1 MQEIKSIV
9 ARIITHKQQEEE
21 EGEGELANSN
31 YERAIISQIIF
42 IKCPIKTSLGVLGK
56 KWTML
61 IIRDIGVYKITRFN
75 RLLESVAGIT
85 PRPLSM
91 RLKELEKKG
100 FIERAEERRSPM
112 IVQWRLTE
120 RGKDTPPILM
130 QLVAFGSKWYSDI
143 VFEDKKPRMLTD
155 IFPQPKA
162 REIIMGIA

>member
-21 EGEGELANSN
+21 EEGELANSN

-75 RLLESVAGIT
+75 RLLS
-85 PRPLSM
+85 RLSM

-120 RGKDTPPILM
+120 KGKDTLPILM

>member
-1 MQEIKSIV
+1 MQELS
-9 ARIITHKQQEEE
+9 
-21 EGEGELANSN
+21 NN
-31 YERAIISQIIF
+31 YERAIIPQVIF
-42 IKCPIKTSLGVLGK
+42 IKCPIKTSLGLLGK

-85 PRPLSM
+85 PRVLSM

-100 FIERAEERRSPM
+100 FVERVEERRSPM

-120 RGKDTPPILM
+120 KGKDTLPILM
-130 QLVAFGSKWYSDI
+130 QLVAFGSKWYSDV
-143 VFEDKKPRMLTD
+143 VFEDKKPRKLTE